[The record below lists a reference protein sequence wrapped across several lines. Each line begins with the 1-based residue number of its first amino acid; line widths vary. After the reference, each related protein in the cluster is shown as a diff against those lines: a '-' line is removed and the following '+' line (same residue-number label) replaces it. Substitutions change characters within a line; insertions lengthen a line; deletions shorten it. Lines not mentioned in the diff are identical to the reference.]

1 MSLDIRKKIQ
11 EIRGKAND
19 SQEVLAAKL
28 SISRQLKSKTDSV
41 TFKSVLYNNS
51 ILRDLRKSTQVANQ
65 WLATTEKLYSLYN

>member
-11 EIRGKAND
+11 EIRVKAND
-19 SQEVLAAKL
+19 SQDVLAAKL

-51 ILRDLRKSTQVANQ
+51 ILRNSRKSTQVANQ
-65 WLATTEKLYSLYN
+65 WFATI